1 MQTII
6 EAKNLSICYEKS
18 QPIIKNASFSI
29 NAKDFVF
36 ITGKS
41 GSGKSTLIRSFYGA
55 MPCAGGSLMVCLKEL
70 NNISSSSLAKL
81 RQKLGLIFQDFKLI
95 DEWSIEKNVM
105 LPLLIKGYSKN
116 ISKKQ
121 AQKMLKVVNL
131 LHKADAY
138 PMQLSGGEQQRV
150 AVARA
155 LAHNPQLFLCDEPTG
170 ALDYNTG
177 KEVLKL
183 LQNTARQKNI
193 TVIIITHNQAITPM
207 ADRIIKIKNG
217 KVSENRINENPVS
230 IDQIEW

>member
-55 MPCAGGSLMVCLKEL
+55 LPCASGSLRVCLKEL

-170 ALDYNTG
+170 SLDEYSS
-177 KEVLKL
+177 EIIWKL
-183 LQNTARQKNI
+183 LRSAREELNAS
-193 TVIIITHNQAITPM
+193 IIVVTH
-207 ADRIIKIKNG
+207 RIPTNLRMSYRHFEIEDG
-217 KVSENRINENPVS
+217 KVREIG
-230 IDQIEW
+230 

>member
-55 MPCAGGSLMVCLKEL
+55 LPCAGGSLRVCLKEL
-70 NNISSSSLAKL
+70 NNIISSSLAKL

-155 LAHNPQLFLCDEPTG
+155 LAHNRQLFLCDEPTG
-170 ALDYNTG
+170 SLDEYSS
-177 KEVLKL
+177 EIIWKL
-183 LQNTARQKNI
+183 LRSAREELNAS
-193 TVIIITHNQAITPM
+193 IIVVTH
-207 ADRIIKIKNG
+207 RIPTNLRMSYRHFEIENG
-217 KVSENRINENPVS
+217 KV
-230 IDQIEW
+230 IEIG